1 VLTVIGGSW
10 VAGNALAMNYFKSFG
25 YITTAQALSFSQDLK
40 LGHYLKIPPR
50 HTFMAQ
56 LVATLVSSFVCVGV
70 FNFQMNNINNLC
82 TPEASFKMTCPGI
95 NTFFT
100 ASVFWGTLGP
110 IRMFGTNGQY
120 KLTLIGFPVGFV
132 LPIIFYY
139 AKKQFTKQSWLRQI
153 HPIPLIYGGIYW
165 APYNLT
171 YQWPALPISIF
182 SMLYLKKRF
191 LGFWS
196 RYNYTVSAAFSTA
209 IAISAVII
217 FFAVQLPEKDISW
230 WGNEVTSVG
239 CEGTA
244 CKALAIPAGGFGP
257 GLGEFK

>member
-1 VLTVIGGSW
+1 
-10 VAGNALAMNYFKSFG
+10 MNYFKAFG

-50 HTFMAQ
+50 HTFCAQ
-56 LVATLVSSFVCVGV
+56 FAATLVSSFVCVGV
-70 FNFQMNNINNLC
+70 FNFQMNKIEGIC
-82 TPEASFKMTCPGI
+82 TPTAPFKMTCPGI

-110 IRMFGTNGQY
+110 IRMFGSGGQY
-120 KLTLIGFPVGFV
+120 MLTLIGFPVGFC
-132 LPIIFYY
+132 LPIIFYF
-139 AKKQFTKQSWLRQI
+139 AKKYFTKQTWLRQI

-171 YQWPALPISIF
+171 YQWPALPISVF

-191 LGFWS
+191 LAFWS

-209 IAISAVII
+209 IALSAVVI
-217 FFAVQLPEKDISW
+217 FFAVQLTDQEISW
-230 WGNEVTSVG
+230 WGNEVIYEG

-244 CKALAIPAGGFGP
+244 CKNLPIPAGGFGP